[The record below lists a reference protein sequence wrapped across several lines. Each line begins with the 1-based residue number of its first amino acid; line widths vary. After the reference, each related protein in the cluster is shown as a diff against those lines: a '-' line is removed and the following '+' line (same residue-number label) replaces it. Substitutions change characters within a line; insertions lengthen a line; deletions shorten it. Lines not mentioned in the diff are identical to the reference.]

1 MSEKLE
7 ERPTAAFILSLLGG
21 IFMILSGSLTLF
33 FVNVISYGMGYSP
46 YRWGMMGW
54 GMMGF
59 LPWFWIIGLVSGVI
73 VLIGAAML
81 YTRPEESATW
91 GVLILVF
98 SIISLLGM
106 GGFFIGFLLGLIGG
120 ILAIVWKP
128 K

>member
-1 MSEKLE
+1 MNETLKEK
-7 ERPTAAFILSLLGG
+7 PTAAFILSLLGG
-21 IFMILSGSLTLF
+21 IFMILGGGLTLF
-33 FVNVISYGMGYSP
+33 VTSLIGYGMGYSP
-46 YRWGMMGW
+46 GWHMMGW

-91 GVLILVF
+91 GVLILMF

-106 GGFFIGFLLGLIGG
+106 GGFLIGFLLGLIGG